1 MTAEDWMT
9 SLCCFLTGLCIV
21 VEAIAGF
28 VALDLIW
35 LGGTVLQHHLDCSLR
50 RVGFWVQGVWLH
62 SVQGVLQWDI
72 SVCFVM

>member
-1 MTAEDWMT
+1 MT

-21 VEAIAGF
+21 VEAIADF

-35 LGGTVLQHHLDCSLR
+35 PGGTVLQHHLDYSLR
-50 RVGFWVQGVWLH
+50 LGGFWVQWVWLH
-62 SVQGVLQWDI
+62 SVQGVLQWGI